1 MNGRKPSSMSARK
14 ASSRACDAGDPERN
28 ELYHWVQDI
37 VTGRGSAE
45 ELAAFLRERAV
56 WVDD

>member
-1 MNGRKPSSMSARK
+1 MSARK